1 MASETTK
8 LQVNFKLADGTLIN
22 LYADNA
28 GELESLLTTVQD
40 TAPLIQ
46 GVSQSLGNTVRTSA
60 VPNNQFVKQVD
71 DRFNPPAAQAP
82 AGEGERVPDR
92 YGNTWIYGIATAP
105 DCANG
110 KMVLKEGISE
120 KTGKPYK
127 GWYDPAAGPRWT
139 GPKIAQEFRAKTI
152 WI

>member
-1 MASETTK
+1 MAAPDSTK
-8 LQVNFKLADGTLIN
+8 LQVNFKLNDGTLIN
-22 LYADNA
+22 VYADNA
-28 GELESLLTTVQD
+28 GELESLLTTIQD
-40 TAPLIQ
+40 TATLIQ
-46 GVSQSLGNTVRTSA
+46 SVSQSLGSTVRTAPVYNSGPSA
-60 VPNNQFVKQVD
+60 
-71 DRFNPPAAQAP
+71 AP
-82 AGEGERVPDR
+82 APSGEGERVPDK
-92 YGNTWIYGIATAP
+92 YGNTWVYGIAQAP

-127 GWYDPAAGPRWT
+127 GWYDPAAGPRWQ

>member
-1 MASETTK
+1 MAAPDSTK
-8 LQVNFKLADGTLIN
+8 LQVNFKLMDGTLIN

-46 GVSQSLGNTVRTSA
+46 GVSQSLGNSVRTTTVSSGGA
-60 VPNNQFVKQVD
+60 GTSNGNS
-71 DRFNPPAAQAP
+71 AP
-82 AGEGERVPDR
+82 ASSGEGERVPDK

-110 KMVLKEGISE
+110 KMILKEGISE

-127 GWYDPAAGPRWT
+127 GWYDPAAGPRWQ

>member
-1 MASETTK
+1 MAAPDSTK
-8 LQVNFKLADGTLIN
+8 LQVNFKLMDGTLIN
-22 LYADNA
+22 IYADNS
-28 GELESLLTTVQD
+28 GELESLLTTIQD

-46 GVSQSLGNTVRTSA
+46 GVSQSLGNTVRSSTVSGGGSGASTGSA
-60 VPNNQFVKQVD
+60 PT
-71 DRFNPPAAQAP
+71 AQAT
-82 AGEGERVPDR
+82 ATGEGERVPDR
-92 YGNTWIYGIATAP
+92 YGNTWVYGIATAP

-110 KMVLKEGISE
+110 KMILKEGISE

-127 GWYDPAAGPRWT
+127 GWYDPAAGPRWQ

>member
-1 MASETTK
+1 MAAPDTTK
-8 LQVNFKLADGTLIN
+8 LQVNFKLMDGTLIN
-22 LYADNA
+22 VYADNA
-28 GELESLLTTVQD
+28 GELESLLTTIQD

-46 GVSQSLGNTVRTSA
+46 GVSQSLGNSVRSSA
-60 VPNNQFVKQVD
+60 VPSTGAGTSNGHS
-71 DRFNPPAAQAP
+71 AP
-82 AGEGERVPDR
+82 APTGEGERVPDK
-92 YGNTWIYGIATAP
+92 YGNTWVYGIPTAP

-110 KMVLKEGISE
+110 KMILKEGISE

-127 GWYDPAAGPRWT
+127 GWYDPAAGPRWQ

>member
-8 LQVNFKLADGTLIN
+8 LQVNFKLMDGTLIN

-46 GVSQSLGNTVRTSA
+46 GVSQSLGNSVRSSA
-60 VPNNQFVKQVD
+60 FSGGGSG
-71 DRFNPPAAQAP
+71 AP
-82 AGEGERVPDR
+82 ASNGSASAPTGEGERVPDR
-92 YGNTWIYGIATAP
+92 YGNTWIYGITTAP

-110 KMVLKEGISE
+110 KMILKEGISE

-127 GWYDPAAGPRWT
+127 GWYDPAAGPRWQ

>member
-1 MASETTK
+1 MEESKMAAPDSTK
-8 LQVNFKLADGTLIN
+8 LQVNFKLIDGTLIN
-22 LYADNA
+22 VYAGDQA
-28 GELESLLTTVQD
+28 ELESLLTTIQD
-40 TAPLIQ
+40 TASLVQ
-46 GVSQSLGNTVRTSA
+46 SVSQSLGNTVRSSA
-60 VPNNQFVKQVD
+60 VS
-71 DRFNPPAAQAP
+71 AP
-82 AGEGERVPDR
+82 QQGESVSASSGGGDGERVPDR
-92 YGNTWIYGIATAP
+92 YGNTWVYGIATAP

-127 GWYDPAAGPRWT
+127 GWYDPAAGPRWQ

>member
-1 MASETTK
+1 MAAPDTTK
-8 LQVNFKLADGTLIN
+8 LQVNFKLNDGTLIN
-22 LYADNA
+22 VYADNSL
-28 GELESLLTTVQD
+28 ELETLLTTIQD

-46 GVSQSLGNTVRTSA
+46 GVSQSLGNSVRSSA
-60 VPNNQFVKQVD
+60 VPSAGAGTSNGHS
-71 DRFNPPAAQAP
+71 AP
-82 AGEGERVPDR
+82 APTGEGERVPDK
-92 YGNTWIYGIATAP
+92 YGNTWVYGIPTAP

-110 KMVLKEGISE
+110 KMILKEGISE

-127 GWYDPAAGPRWT
+127 GWYDPAAGPRWQ